1 MESRGISDWKVEV
14 FLIGG
19 SSTLPRG
26 AKNPPECTFTFPSK
40 QKVLP
45 PQNQAFSA
53 ATNLHCVNF
62 PKKHQVCK
70 SDNFINNNLTN
81 NSNKMQKAFISFL
94 ECASNLGGLGRKLI
108 RVAILI
114 IFVWIGGLK
123 FANYEANGIIP
134 FVANSPLMSFF
145 LKDANNKVT
154 NDEGKTVK
162 EYTLNK
168 VPEGQYNQ
176 AKHDWHVENRTYLF
190 SHGLGILIM
199 TIGILV
205 FLGLFSPYLGIIGE
219 LLCIIMTLGT
229 LSFLITTPET
239 WVHASPEALAA
250 GEWANGFPF
259 LSGAGRLVIKDT
271 AILAGAV
278 VLLSESASKILAR
291 LKK

>member
-1 MESRGISDWKVEV
+1 MNK
-14 FLIGG
+14 L
-19 SSTLPRG
+19 
-26 AKNPPECTFTFPSK
+26 
-40 QKVLP
+40 
-45 PQNQAFSA
+45 
-53 ATNLHCVNF
+53 
-62 PKKHQVCK
+62 
-70 SDNFINNNLTN
+70 FI
-81 NSNKMQKAFISFL
+81 QYL
-94 ECASNLGGLGRKLI
+94 EFASNLKGLGYKLI

-145 LKDANNKVT
+145 LKNASNEVT
-154 NDEGKTVK
+154 NADGKTVK

-168 VPEGQYNQ
+168 VPEGQYDPVKSQ
-176 AKHDWHVENRTYLF
+176 WHEENRTYLF

-205 FLGLFSPYLGIIGE
+205 FCGMFCPWAGIIGE
-219 LLCIIMTLGT
+219 TLCIIMTFGT
-229 LSFLITTPET
+229 LSFLITTPEV
-239 WVHASPEALAA
+239 WVSASEAAKQA

-259 LSGAGRLVIKDT
+259 LSGAGRLVVKDT

-278 VLLSESASKILAR
+278 VLLSESSSKILAH

>member
-1 MESRGISDWKVEV
+1 M
-14 FLIGG
+14 
-19 SSTLPRG
+19 
-26 AKNPPECTFTFPSK
+26 
-40 QKVLP
+40 
-45 PQNQAFSA
+45 QA
-53 ATNLHCVNF
+53 
-62 PKKHQVCK
+62 
-70 SDNFINNNLTN
+70 
-81 NSNKMQKAFISFL
+81 AFIKFL
-94 ECASNLGGLGRKLI
+94 ECASTLKGLGYKLI

-154 NDEGKTVK
+154 NDEGKIVK

-168 VPEGQYNQ
+168 VPEGKYDQ

-199 TIGILV
+199 SIGILV
-205 FLGLFSPYLGIIGE
+205 FLGLFSPYLGLIGE
-219 LLCIIMTLGT
+219 VLCIIMTIGT
-229 LSFLITTPET
+229 LSFLVTTPEV

-250 GEWANGFPF
+250 GEWADGFPF

-271 AILAGAV
+271 AILAGAI
-278 VLLSESASKILAR
+278 VLLSESSSKILAR
-291 LKK
+291 LRK

>member
-1 MESRGISDWKVEV
+1 
-14 FLIGG
+14 
-19 SSTLPRG
+19 
-26 AKNPPECTFTFPSK
+26 
-40 QKVLP
+40 
-45 PQNQAFSA
+45 
-53 ATNLHCVNF
+53 
-62 PKKHQVCK
+62 
-70 SDNFINNNLTN
+70 
-81 NSNKMQKAFISFL
+81 MQKAFISFL

-134 FVANSPLMSFF
+134 FVANSPLMSCF

-219 LLCIIMTLGT
+219 ILCIIMTLGT

-278 VLLSESASKILAR
+278 VLLSESAGKILAR

>member
-1 MESRGISDWKVEV
+1 
-14 FLIGG
+14 
-19 SSTLPRG
+19 
-26 AKNPPECTFTFPSK
+26 
-40 QKVLP
+40 
-45 PQNQAFSA
+45 
-53 ATNLHCVNF
+53 
-62 PKKHQVCK
+62 
-70 SDNFINNNLTN
+70 
-81 NSNKMQKAFISFL
+81 MQSLCIKFL
-94 ECASNLGGLGRKLI
+94 ETASQLGGLGRKLI
-108 RVAILI
+108 RVAILV

-134 FVANSPLMSFF
+134 FVANSPIMSFF
-145 LKDANNKVT
+145 LKNASNEVT
-154 NDEGKTVK
+154 NDEGKVVK

-168 VPEGQYNQ
+168 VPEGKYDQV
-176 AKHDWHVENRTYLF
+176 KHDWHVENRTYLF

-219 LLCIIMTLGT
+219 LLCIIMTFGT
-229 LSFLITTPET
+229 LSFLVTTPEV
-239 WVHASPEALAA
+239 WVHASPEALQA

-271 AILAGAV
+271 AILAGAI

>member
-1 MESRGISDWKVEV
+1 MEA
-14 FLIGG
+14 L
-19 SSTLPRG
+19 LPY
-26 AKNPPECTFTFPSK
+26 PEGQKIRPNAHSHSPSK
-40 QKVLP
+40 QKVLS
-45 PQNQAFSA
+45 PQNQAFSVS
-53 ATNLHCVNF
+53 TNLHCVNF

-70 SDNFINNNLTN
+70 SDNSFNNNLTN

-219 LLCIIMTLGT
+219 ILCIIMTLGT

-278 VLLSESASKILAR
+278 VLLSESAGKILAR

>member
-1 MESRGISDWKVEV
+1 
-14 FLIGG
+14 
-19 SSTLPRG
+19 
-26 AKNPPECTFTFPSK
+26 
-40 QKVLP
+40 
-45 PQNQAFSA
+45 
-53 ATNLHCVNF
+53 
-62 PKKHQVCK
+62 
-70 SDNFINNNLTN
+70 
-81 NSNKMQKAFISFL
+81 MQKAFISFL
-94 ECASNLGGLGRKLI
+94 ECASNLGSLGRKLI

-219 LLCIIMTLGT
+219 
-229 LSFLITTPET
+229 T

-250 GEWANGFPF
+250 GEWADGFPF

-271 AILAGAV
+271 AILAGAI

>member
-1 MESRGISDWKVEV
+1 MRWLLEILNQDLGFRLSISIEV
-14 FLIGG
+14 L
-19 SSTLPRG
+19 
-26 AKNPPECTFTFPSK
+26 
-40 QKVLP
+40 V
-45 PQNQAFSA
+45 
-53 ATNLHCVNF
+53 
-62 PKKHQVCK
+62 
-70 SDNFINNNLTN
+70 INNN
-81 NSNKMQKAFISFL
+81 NSAMQAVFMKFL
-94 ECASNLGGLGRKLI
+94 ECASNLKSLGYKLI
-108 RVAILI
+108 RIAILI

-154 NDEGKTVK
+154 TDEGKVVK

-168 VPEGQYNQ
+168 VPEGQYNE
-176 AKHDWHVENRTYLF
+176 AKHTWHVENRTYLF

-205 FLGLFSPYLGIIGE
+205 FLGLFSPYLGLVGE
-219 LLCIIMTLGT
+219 VLCIIMTIGT
-229 LSFLITTPET
+229 LSFLVTTPEV

-259 LSGAGRLVIKDT
+259 LTGAGRLVIKDT

-278 VLLSESASKILAR
+278 ILLSDSASKILAR
-291 LKK
+291 LRK

>member
-1 MESRGISDWKVEV
+1 MRWLLEILNQDLGFRLSISIEV
-14 FLIGG
+14 L
-19 SSTLPRG
+19 
-26 AKNPPECTFTFPSK
+26 
-40 QKVLP
+40 V
-45 PQNQAFSA
+45 
-53 ATNLHCVNF
+53 
-62 PKKHQVCK
+62 
-70 SDNFINNNLTN
+70 INNN
-81 NSNKMQKAFISFL
+81 NSAMQAVFMKFL
-94 ECASNLGGLGRKLI
+94 ECASNLKSLGYKLI
-108 RVAILI
+108 RIAILI

-154 NDEGKTVK
+154 TDEGKVVK

-168 VPEGQYNQ
+168 VPEGQYNE
-176 AKHDWHVENRTYLF
+176 AKHTWHVENRTYLF

-205 FLGLFSPYLGIIGE
+205 FLGLFSPYLGLIGE
-219 LLCIIMTLGT
+219 VLCIIMTIGT
-229 LSFLITTPET
+229 LSFLVTTPEV

-259 LSGAGRLVIKDT
+259 LTGAGRLVIKDT

-278 VLLSESASKILAR
+278 VLLSDSASKILAR
-291 LKK
+291 LRK